1 MPCSLLLP
9 PPPPQGSSAMRY
21 HAGHSVQ
28 IVAQKTVS
36 LAPLLHRWTVINTT
50 TPSPPSFGFLF
61 FPSSF
66 LFSAGRTTE
75 KHDIDYRC
83 QRRFFFTFFLFYYY
97 FIFIELVSICLIC
110 CSLNLNPKKQK
121 TKQKSSFDGSVDRSI
136 LFSLANYFVIISTI

>member
-1 MPCSLLLP
+1 MYRIYNILRAVSCWILPCNNNLQ
-9 PPPPQGSSAMRY
+9 QGRGDAVLTSPSTTTTSSAMRY

-110 CSLNLNPKKQK
+110 CSLL
-121 TKQKSSFDGSVDRSI
+121 I
-136 LFSLANYFVIISTI
+136 